1 MQDYRKLKVWH
12 RAQEACVRVYRLT
25 AHYPPEERYGISAQ
39 LRDAAVSVGANVA
52 EGSKRA
58 TNADKARLWNVALSS
73 GAEVGSEL
81 DVAIRLAYPGK
92 DEATALVDEYDQ
104 ISAMISTLAE
114 KVKGNE
120 RR

>member
-12 RAQEACVRVYRLT
+12 RAQDACVRVYKLT
-25 AHYPPEERYGISAQ
+25 ATFPPEERYGLTAQ
-39 LRDAAVSVGANVA
+39 LRDAGVSVGANLS

-58 TNADKARLWNVALSS
+58 TNADKARLWNVALGSC
-73 GAEVGSEL
+73 AELGSEL
-81 DVAIRLAYPGK
+81 DIALRLAYPGK
-92 DEATALVDEYDQ
+92 DGTTALVDEYDQ

-114 KVKGNE
+114 KVKGND